1 MLCTQ
6 WVLPAHLVHSHPTQ
20 TCGVGVGK
28 AGVVWLL
35 LASAHCKTNPKLR
48 AVLVTSGP

>member
-6 WVLPAHLVHSHPTQ
+6 CVLPAHLVHSYPTQ
-20 TCGVGVGK
+20 TCRVGVGK
-28 AGVVWLL
+28 TGVVRLL
-35 LASAHCKTNPKLR
+35 LASAHCKTNPKLG